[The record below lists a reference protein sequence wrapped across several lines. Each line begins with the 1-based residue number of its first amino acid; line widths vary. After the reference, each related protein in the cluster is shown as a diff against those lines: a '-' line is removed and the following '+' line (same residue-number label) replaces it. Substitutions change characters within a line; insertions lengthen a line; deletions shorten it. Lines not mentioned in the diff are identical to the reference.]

1 MVIYFSV
8 AFFWRSYLIWK
19 RTGINP
25 YTLGKSESAH
35 DFVGQ
40 VFRLTAAA
48 SIVVVVLY
56 AFSGSWYYYLGPIAW
71 LQHPVITFVGLGL
84 LLLSLLWIVVAQ
96 IQMGNAWRI
105 GIDQHNQTQLIQG
118 GLFKVSRN
126 PIFLGMRVNLLGF
139 FLVLPNAITLTIF
152 VLGDVLMQ
160 IQVRLE
166 EEYLTQVHG
175 ESYRTYRD
183 RTRRWI

>member
-118 GLFKVSRN
+118 GLFKASRN

-139 FLVLPNAITLTIF
+139 FLVLPNAVTLAIF